1 MFKDIEAKD
10 KSTKKESIFNDLK
23 VLVKSKI
30 FILMNIILASLFIIV
45 SAIKFWINDYMEN
58 GLFIEDEK
66 KRLYAFEIVTITS
79 PMVGIILGG
88 IISGKI
94 GG

>member
-30 FILMNIILASLFIIV
+30 FILMNITLESLFIIV
-45 SAIKFWINDYMEN
+45 NAIKFWINDYMEN

-66 KRLYAFEIVTITS
+66 NVYML
-79 PMVGIILGG
+79 LQ
-88 IISGKI
+88 
-94 GG
+94 